1 MKGAEKVESW
11 LGIQKQREREEFLIQ
26 TNIVLLL
33 SVVNQLNY
41 LSPHRTNEQSFFY
54 SCQEY
59 SYDKLVQCMQ
69 NHKEL
74 TPLTYTLEF
83 RQY

>member
-33 SVVNQLNY
+33 PVVNQLNY
-41 LSPHRTNEQSFFY
+41 LSPHQPNERKFLFLFAEKNSINKRSTNSSQ
-54 SCQEY
+54 
-59 SYDKLVQCMQ
+59 V
-69 NHKEL
+69 L
-74 TPLTYTLEF
+74 TET
-83 RQY
+83 